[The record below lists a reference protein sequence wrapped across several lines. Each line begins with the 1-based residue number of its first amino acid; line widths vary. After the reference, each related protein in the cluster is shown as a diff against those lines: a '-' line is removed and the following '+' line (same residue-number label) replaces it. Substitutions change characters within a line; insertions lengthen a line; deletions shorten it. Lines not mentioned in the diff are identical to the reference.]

1 MKFRIDPDLYRE
13 VTKDREREWQGALL
27 DLNFECDGSPPHVTV
42 HRRADGGAGFSVE
55 DAAGA
60 SVLHEVSH
68 ARLRSVLRD
77 YRDVIVQMARTAGGA
92 FGMRDLDTLDYAKKL
107 VHDEAGELLKKELRA
122 HLAMDLGMARRLF
135 TLVFLL
141 GTDLPEH
148 LIKNHRRHGGA

>member
-13 VTKDREREWQGALL
+13 VTRDREREWQGALL
-27 DLNFECDGSPPHVTV
+27 DLNFEADGAPPLVTV
-42 HRRADGGAGFSVE
+42 HRREDGGAAFAVE
-55 DAAGA
+55 ADADAA
-60 SVLHEVSH
+60 VLVEVSH

-77 YRDVIVQMARTAGGA
+77 YRDVIVQIARTSGGA

-107 VHDEAGELLKKELRA
+107 VHDEAGELLAKALRA
-122 HLAMDLGMARRLF
+122 HVAIDLPTARRLF

-148 LIKNHRRHGGA
+148 LIKNHRRHGGP